1 MEELQAL
8 LYYVLIGFVI
18 FCWYAG
24 KTKNIGNALIASIF
38 WPVWVGYILISL
50 FWGIGSKL

>member
-24 KTKNIGNALIASIF
+24 KTKNVGNALIASIF